1 MESLVRETFYFART
15 PSPWWF
21 APLCLGAAALIILYW
36 RRARPQAGVG
46 MGLLLTGLR
55 TLLFALL
62 LVYLFQPTLLR
73 QTLQQI
79 PPEVAVLVDASGSM
93 AAKEGGAPRSAAIGP
108 LLAEGDAPLRRALRP
123 AGKVRYFTFD
133 REARPA
139 GLEPLTREIQ
149 TKGTGTDIAGALA
162 EVRESN
168 PGNPP
173 AVIVLLSDGA
183 ANLGSADAAEAAR
196 RAGAPV
202 VAVAMGDRGAFRDLQ
217 ILDLRAPD
225 LSFLRHESR
234 VRFRLRAL
242 GFKGRRVTL
251 VLKSGG
257 QVLATRAV
265 DLDRDA
271 FDERLAFTFRPSEVG
286 LFRLSVEAFSQLGEH
301 SRANNT
307 VEFSVQVLRDK
318 LRVLYVSGRPSWNY
332 KFFRRALKQ
341 DPGIDMVSFV
351 ILRTIND
358 DVNIPQSELS
368 LISFPTERIFTRE
381 LHNFDLLIF
390 DNFSFRPYFPFY
402 YLENIAKYVDRG
414 GAFLMIGGDSSFGS
428 GGYGDSPVE
437 HILPVEMRLRGE
449 IYVNGPVRAA
459 LTDAGKTHPITR
471 LSADPAENLKLWDSL
486 PRLRGYNP
494 VIRARPEATVL
505 AVRDGGGAGEGAGGD
520 RSPLVAVMEAGKGR
534 TMAILSSS
542 LWRWYFEMVGRGR
555 GNRPYLNLVKR
566 SVDWLVHSPSLD
578 RVRLSSLRRQYK
590 AGEDAEVRLRVLDAR
605 YRPAPGAEVAGAV
618 LDPYGNRIP
627 VRFTPDREPGLYVA
641 RPRLPTP
648 GPYRIQAEAR
658 VGGRAL
664 GRSELLLDA
673 QTFNLEE
680 EDAAPRPNFLRRLA
694 QASGGRFVG
703 GGAFDDRAVSEVANL
718 LKSRARLNLIEERE
732 LPLWKIEYVFAALVA
747 LLGVEWFL
755 RRRRGL
761 V

>member
-21 APLCLGAAALIILYW
+21 VPLCLGAAALIILYW

-55 TLLFALL
+55 TLLFVLL

-79 PPEVAVLVDASGSM
+79 PPEVAVLVDTSGSM
-93 AAKEGGAPRSAAIGP
+93 AAKEGGVSRSAAIGP
-108 LLAEGDAPLRRALRP
+108 LVAEEDAPLRRALLS

-133 REARPA
+133 REVRPT
-139 GLEPLTREIQ
+139 GLEPLTRAIQ

-168 PGNPP
+168 PGHPP
-173 AVIVLLSDGA
+173 AAIVLLSDGA

-196 RAGAPV
+196 RAGVPV
-202 VAVAMGDRGAFRDLQ
+202 VAVAMADRGSFRDLQ

-257 QVLATRAV
+257 QVVAMRAV

-271 FDERLAFTFRPSEVG
+271 FDERLAFTFRPNEVG

-414 GAFLMIGGDSSFGS
+414 GAFLMIGGESSFGS

-449 IYVNGPVRAA
+449 RYVNGPVRAA

-471 LSADPAENLKLWDSL
+471 LSTDPAENLKLWDSL
-486 PRLRGYNP
+486 PRLRGYNS

-505 AVRDGGGAGEGAGGD
+505 AVRGAGEGAG

-534 TMAILSSS
+534 TMAILTGS

-605 YRPAPGAEVAGAV
+605 YRPAPGAEVTGAV

-627 VRFTPDREPGLYVA
+627 VRFTPDREPGLYLA

-658 VGGRAL
+658 VGGRVL

-680 EDAAPRPNFLRRLA
+680 EDAAPRPDFLRRLA
-694 QASGGRFVG
+694 RASGGRFIE

-718 LKSRARLNLIEERE
+718 LKSRTRLNLVEERE
-732 LPLWKIEYVFAALVA
+732 LPLWKIEYAFVALVV